1 MTRLSLGQ
9 LDRWRSDMPR
19 TAERATE
26 LADFVEVRARSVD
39 ELKTREAYLDLLEMH
54 PGERVIDVGAGSG
67 VVTRDIARRL
77 GPAGSVLAVDPN
89 TLLMELGR
97 RLADEQGVADLIEW
111 REGDARRLPVEDGAF
126 DVVVCSTVLAHIP
139 DSDPVVQELMR
150 VLRPGGRIGIFEIDP
165 ESFMIAHPD
174 RVMTRRILAAATD
187 YGFANALVSRRLPGL
202 MKAAGVTNLQTRAYT
217 SLETDPGGF
226 VARAAALR
234 PVVAEQAG
242 AITHTEGD
250 AWLSRLRAEMDAGR
264 FLGGTTYIFA
274 WGSKPA

>member
-1 MTRLSLGQ
+1 MSDLIVGQ
-9 LDRWRSDMPR
+9 LDRWRSDMPQ
-19 TAERATE
+19 TEERAAE

-39 ELKTREAYLDLLEMH
+39 EVTIREAYLDLLDLQ

-67 VVTRDIARRL
+67 VVTRDIARRV
-77 GPAGSVLAVDPN
+77 GPGGHVLAVDSN
-89 TLLMELGR
+89 LRLMELGR
-97 RLADEQGVADLIEW
+97 RLAEEQGVGDLIEW

-126 DVVVCSTVLAHIP
+126 DVVVCATVLAHIP
-139 DSDPVVQELMR
+139 DSEPVVAELMR

-165 ESFMIAHPD
+165 ESFMIGHPD

-202 MKAAGVTNLQTRAYT
+202 MKAAGVANLQTRAFT
-217 SLETDPGGF
+217 SLETESTGF

-234 PVVAEQAG
+234 PVVAAQAG
-242 AITHTEGD
+242 AITQAEGD
-250 AWLSRLRAEMDAGR
+250 AWLGQLRTEMDAGR

-274 WGSKPA
+274 WGTKPA